1 MSSESSPAVSN
12 KEEIGSV
19 ATDNN
24 KQQVILFE
32 QSAAQT
38 NVEGATGQLEPE
50 DKDMYSTPS

>member
-1 MSSESSPAVSN
+1 M
-12 KEEIGSV
+12 

-32 QSAAQT
+32 QNAAQT

>member
-1 MSSESSPAVSN
+1 MSSESNPAVSN

-19 ATDNN
+19 ATDEN

-38 NVEGATGQLEPE
+38 TVEGDIGQLEPE